1 MNIVIANVTLKLVP
15 ENLKYFPKNV
25 RSFPL
30 EVVIDG
36 TPGGEFRL
44 TTGVGRDGE
53 KRRYAHVMVGGK
65 AFWAKLSD
73 DVVLVDPEAR
83 IVKPAVAE
91 VPAEE
96 VPEEA

>member
-1 MNIVIANVTLKLVP
+1 MNLKIAGVTLKLVA

-30 EVVIDG
+30 EVLIDG
-36 TPGGEFRL
+36 TPGEFRL

-65 AFWAKLSD
+65 AFWAKLTD
-73 DVVLVDPEAR
+73 DVVLVEPSAS
-83 IVKPAVAE
+83 IVKPKVVE
-91 VPAEE
+91 
-96 VPEEA
+96 EEAVEA